1 LNENVDYKVLD
12 HVADLGVEIRAPS
25 LEDLFV
31 GAARALFDLLG
42 TLESTRGSVVETID
56 IEGQDLVE
64 LLHDWLSDLLFRSA
78 ARRRVFCE
86 FRICSLDS
94 NHLRAE
100 AVGEVFDPD
109 RHSIEREIKAVT
121 FHNLEIVEQEQEW
134 RATVI
139 FDV

>member
-1 LNENVDYKVLD
+1 MNESTGYTILD
-12 HVADLGVEIRAPS
+12 HVADLGVEIHAQS

-42 TLESTRGSVVETID
+42 TLESTRGSIVETID
-56 IEGQDLVE
+56 IESQDLVE

-78 ARRRVFCE
+78 ARGRVFSE
-86 FRICSLDS
+86 FRVCSLDS
-94 NHLRAE
+94 SHLRAE

-121 FHNLEIVEQEQEW
+121 FHNLEIVEQDREW